1 MKAIVY
7 TKYGLPDVRQFIE
20 IAKPTLRENEVLVK
34 VHAASVNKLDCFLVK
49 GEPFLAR
56 IFFGLRKPNTPIPGA
71 DFAGRVEAVGRNVKQ
86 FEPGDEVFG
95 DLFSYGL
102 GAFAEY
108 VSVPETAVALK
119 PANVTFEEAAAVP
132 VAAVTALQGLRD
144 KGRIQPGQK
153 VLIHGASGG
162 VGTFAVQIAKAFG
175 AEVTAVCSTRN
186 VDMVRSIGADHAIDY
201 TQEDFTR
208 NGQRYDLILAANGY
222 HPILDYRRALN
233 PKGMYVVTGGSSAQM
248 FQAVL
253 LGPLISMIGSKK
265 VRGSMT
271 RLTQRI

>member
-7 TKYGLPDVRQFIE
+7 TKYGAPDVRQFIE
-20 IAKPTLRENEVLVK
+20 ITKPAPRENEVLVK
-34 VHAASVNKLDCFLVK
+34 VHAASVNKLDCFLVR

-56 IFFGLRKPNTPIPGA
+56 IFFGLLKPKYPIPGA

-119 PANVTFEEAAAVP
+119 PASDIEEAVTVP

-144 KGRIQPGQK
+144 KGRIQPGQRSHSWG
-153 VLIHGASGG
+153 VWRRGYICGADCQSIRGRNHCCVQHEECGHGA
-162 VGTFAVQIAKAFG
+162 
-175 AEVTAVCSTRN
+175 
-186 VDMVRSIGADHAIDY
+186 
-201 TQEDFTR
+201 
-208 NGQRYDLILAANGY
+208 
-222 HPILDYRRALN
+222 LDWGR
-233 PKGMYVVTGGSSAQM
+233 PCH
-248 FQAVL
+248 
-253 LGPLISMIGSKK
+253 
-265 VRGSMT
+265 
-271 RLTQRI
+271 